1 MHLCTDNGC
10 CNFRSENILICT
22 YHFDLLSYTLTTIY
36 KPLDYFEHLEK
47 STSYSLH
54 ISQMSC
60 LLNLFLMC
68 LWFCC
73 FAEYWVI
80 CPIKITKFARR
91 VHFSSLSVLDEIKL
105 LMICT
110 WRSGVTQTPWK
121 SLLFNQNAL
130 VHHCNWS
137 GIGDHIFWAIR
148 R

>member
-1 MHLCTDNGC
+1 MQ
-10 CNFRSENILICT
+10 FSFWK
-22 YHFDLLSYTLTTIY
+22 Y
-36 KPLDYFEHLEK
+36 
-47 STSYSLH
+47 
-54 ISQMSC
+54 
-60 LLNLFLMC
+60 LNLYLPFWSAFLYSDYNLQAIRLFWTPWNKHKLLFAYLSNELPFKFIFNVS

-80 CPIKITKFARR
+80 CPIKITKFSRR